1 MIKYKVKWTLSAKDD
16 LDEIID
22 YIAQDSVPIALT
34 QYQKIK
40 ESAQSLCSF
49 PEKGRIIP
57 ELQNQNIHKFRELI
71 INPWRLMYKIDRGN
85 IFVLALIDGRRNIED
100 ILLNRQLR

>member
-1 MIKYKVKWTLSAKDD
+1 MNMYKVKWTLSAVKD

-22 YIAQDSVPIALT
+22 YIAQDSVQIALK

-40 ESAQSLCSF
+40 ESAQTLCSF

-57 ELQNQNIHKFRELI
+57 ELQNQNIYKFRELI
-71 INPWRLMYKIDRGN
+71 INPWRLMHKIDGN
-85 IFVLALIDGRRNIED
+85 KVYVLALIDGRRNIED